1 MVENFF
7 NIVIPTRNRLATLR
21 YSLQTVLNQDY
32 DNYMVIISDNY
43 SNDGTRDFVN
53 ELNCEK
59 IKYYNTGRSL
69 SMSSNFEFA
78 ISKINEGFVIVIGD
92 DDGLLP
98 HALTDINDL
107 LNKENVLAIS
117 SKTDVYYWPGGSP
130 NQDLLMVPTG
140 DGGTSRKP
148 SAESL
153 KKVLKGDLNYTEL
166 PMLYTGGVVHST
178 LIERARNSDGKFY
191 NSFTPDIYS
200 GIAITSVV
208 DQFLRSEVPF
218 AISGLSKYSN
228 GQSQLGVSKSEL
240 IAEDFF
246 RANDIPFYH
255 ALGDGKIKSVHL
267 LTLEAYIQS
276 SFLRSDKDKVDML
289 RQFEIVV
296 AKAPKNLRNETINY
310 LKVNCS
316 FNPAPMSISQIRMHM
331 VMAKFMLMNIIERFN
346 RIMFWD
352 AIPVGGKADN
362 VYEAS
367 EYITKT
373 KLRLIDKILYKLKY
387 VKVKLGN
394 MLAKGA

>member
-1 MVENFF
+1 MVKNFF
-7 NIVIPTRNRLATLR
+7 NVVIPTRNRLATLR
-21 YSLQTVLNQDY
+21 YSLKTVINQSY
-32 DNYMVIISDNY
+32 DNYMVIISDNC
-43 SNDGTRDFVN
+43 SNDGTRDFIN
-53 ELNCEK
+53 GLNCEK
-59 IKYYNTGRSL
+59 VKYYNTGQSL

-78 ISKINEGFVIVIGD
+78 ISKVNEGFVIVIGD

-107 LNKENVLAIS
+107 LNKENIFAIS

-130 NQDLLMVPTG
+130 NQNLLMVPTG
-140 DGGTSRKP
+140 DGGISRK
-148 SAESL
+148 SSGESL
-153 KKVLKGDLNYTEL
+153 KKVLNGDFNYTEL

-178 LIERARNSDGKFY
+178 LIERARNRDGKFY

-228 GQSQLGVSKSEL
+228 GQSQLGVSKSES

-246 RANDIPFYH
+246 RVNDIPFYH

-276 SFLRSDKDKVDML
+276 SFLRGDKDKIDML

-310 LKVNCS
+310 LKINCS
-316 FNPAPMSISQIRMHM
+316 FNPAPMSISQIRMHI
-331 VMAKFMLMNIIERFN
+331 VMAKFMLINIIERFN

-352 AIPVGGKADN
+352 AVPVGGKVGN

-373 KLRLIDKILYKLKY
+373 KLRIIDKILYKLKY
-387 VKVKLGN
+387 VKSKIGK
-394 MLAKGA
+394 MLEKCD

>member
-1 MVENFF
+1 
-7 NIVIPTRNRLATLR
+7 
-21 YSLQTVLNQDY
+21 
-32 DNYMVIISDNY
+32 
-43 SNDGTRDFVN
+43 
-53 ELNCEK
+53 
-59 IKYYNTGRSL
+59 
-69 SMSSNFEFA
+69 MSSNFEFA

-98 HALTDINDL
+98 HALTDLNGL
-107 LNKENVLAIS
+107 LNQENVLAIS

-130 NQDLLMVPTG
+130 NEDLLMVPAG
-140 DGGTSRKP
+140 NGGTSRKQ

-178 LIERARNSDGKFY
+178 LIERARNRDGKFY
-191 NSFTPDIYS
+191 NSFTPDMYS

-208 DQFLRSEVPF
+208 DQFLRSEAPF
-218 AISGLSKYSN
+218 AISGLSRYSN
-228 GQSQLGVSKSEL
+228 GQSQLGVSKSES

-276 SFLRSDKDKVDML
+276 SFLRSDKDKIDML

-316 FNPAPMSISQIRMHM
+316 FNPAPMSISQIGMHI

-387 VKVKLGN
+387 VKAKLGK
-394 MLAKGA
+394 MLVKGA